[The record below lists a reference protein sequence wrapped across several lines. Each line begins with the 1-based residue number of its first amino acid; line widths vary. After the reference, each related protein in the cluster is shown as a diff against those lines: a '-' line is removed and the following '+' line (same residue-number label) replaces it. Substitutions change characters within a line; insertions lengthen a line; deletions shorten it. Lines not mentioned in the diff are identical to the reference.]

1 MAIASSPESITPLR
15 IGTGIPNG
23 TLLTMDGKETNL
35 YKAQGVNALIIIFYR
50 GHWCRFC
57 TSQLAEMHAIL
68 PSLRQRRYNVIGIS
82 PDLPE
87 NLQKVHTEHKLDF
100 PLFSDTTMQLA
111 DKFGLAYRVDD
122 ATHAVY
128 MEQHHIDIE
137 AASGEKHHILPVPAV
152 YIADSRGAIK
162 FAYSNP
168 DHTTR
173 VSHETILERAT

>member
-35 YKAQGVNALIIIFYR
+35 YKVQGVHALIIIFYR

-57 TSQLAEMHAIL
+57 TSQLAEMQAIL

-87 NLQKVHTEHKLDF
+87 NLQKVHAEHALDF
-100 PLFSDTTMQLA
+100 PLYADTTMQLTE
-111 DKFGLAYRVDD
+111 KFGLAYHADE
-122 ATHAVY
+122 ATRAVS
-128 MEQHHIDIE
+128 M
-137 AASGEKHHILPVPAV
+137 EKHHILPVPAV